1 MVHIVLV
8 TPRPQALQSFS
19 GALSSHP
26 EVRLDSVT
34 SGAEALEVVRAVAPQ
49 LVIID
54 FDLPDTTPLG
64 LVQKLLMVNALV
76 NTAVVSPLSEVEFHE
91 AGEGLGIL
99 SRLPLEP
106 GRAEAADLLCKL
118 KMVLGGIA

>member
-8 TPRPQALQSFS
+8 TPRAQALQSFS
-19 GALSSHP
+19 EALSSHP

-106 GRAEAADLLCKL
+106 GRAEAADLLYKL
-118 KMVLGGIA
+118 KMVFEGIA